1 MLVEEYA
8 MRMNT
13 VFKMTVG
20 CIFAFLVLAISS
32 GNYSVVQVNAQNT
45 ITITEA
51 QISNIPEIHECQMLH
66 PSWNASADDKAF
78 QKFEQKDC
86 WKQLERDPI
95 TGETLSTSNS
105 TN

>member
-1 MLVEEYA
+1 
-8 MRMNT
+8 MNT

-20 CIFAFLVLAISS
+20 CIFAILVLAISS
-32 GNYSVVQVNAQNT
+32 GNYSMNQVNAVSNQ
-45 ITITEA
+45 IQEA
-51 QISNIPEIHECQMLH
+51 QISTIPEIHECQMLH

-95 TGETLSTSNS
+95 TGEPLTSSNS